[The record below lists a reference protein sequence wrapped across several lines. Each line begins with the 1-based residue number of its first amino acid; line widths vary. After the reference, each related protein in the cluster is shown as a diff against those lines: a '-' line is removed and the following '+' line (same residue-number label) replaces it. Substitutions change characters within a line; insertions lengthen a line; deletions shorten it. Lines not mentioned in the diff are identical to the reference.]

1 MNKSESKYYN
11 TALLMNQAFIELL
24 NKKEFEFITVKD
36 ICKKAGVNRSTF
48 YLHYES
54 INDLLE
60 ECLDNINKKFIKYF
74 DKNSKEFIEKI
85 KNCSSED
92 LILITPEYLTPYLK
106 FIKENKIVHQVAVKH
121 TKIMNSIER
130 FNLLNKHIF
139 QPIFSRFGVDEKTGY
154 YMISYYLNGVTA
166 IINEWIKGGCVDKI
180 SYIERIVMDCV
191 RPKLEKSDEDKGSI

>member
-60 ECLDNINKKFIKYF
+60 ECLDNINKKFIKYYRY
-74 DKNSKEFIEKI
+74 I
-85 KNCSSED
+85 
-92 LILITPEYLTPYLK
+92 
-106 FIKENKIVHQVAVKH
+106 
-121 TKIMNSIER
+121 
-130 FNLLNKHIF
+130 LNK
-139 QPIFSRFGVDEKTGY
+139 
-154 YMISYYLNGVTA
+154 L
-166 IINEWIKGGCVDKI
+166 
-180 SYIERIVMDCV
+180 
-191 RPKLEKSDEDKGSI
+191 